1 MKNKFTH
8 FLMAGALV
16 CWSSYTLHAQT
27 EVTDTYLKNPS
38 FESNF
43 TDWDNAGLQTQTNTS
58 FSKKDGNTYVEQ
70 WVGQG
75 NKVAD
80 AHVSQTLTSLKK
92 FKTKNA
98 AQLHIPYVLHTGD
111 FKEEDGIVFLPLY
124 MTPLL

>member
-1 MKNKFTH
+1 
-8 FLMAGALV
+8 MAGALV

-43 TDWDNAGLQTQTNTS
+43 TDWDNAGMQTQTNTS

-80 AHVSQTLTSLKK
+80 AHVSQTLMNK
-92 FKTKNA
+92 FLSVPSMTT
-98 AQLHIPYVLHTGD
+98 PW
-111 FKEEDGIVFLPLY
+111 PLRSSKDK
-124 MTPLL
+124 PP

>member
-43 TDWDNAGLQTQTNTS
+43 TDWDNAG
-58 FSKKDGNTYVEQ
+58 
-70 WVGQG
+70 
-75 NKVAD
+75 
-80 AHVSQTLTSLKK
+80 
-92 FKTKNA
+92 
-98 AQLHIPYVLHTGD
+98 
-111 FKEEDGIVFLPLY
+111 
-124 MTPLL
+124 M

>member
-43 TDWDNAGLQTQTNTS
+43 TDWDNAGMQTQTNTS
-58 FSKKDGNTYVEQ
+58 FSKIPGGGMQFRGVKARTFFLFR
-70 WVGQG
+70 
-75 NKVAD
+75 
-80 AHVSQTLTSLKK
+80 LTKIY
-92 FKTKNA
+92 A
-98 AQLHIPYVLHTGD
+98 
-111 FKEEDGIVFLPLY
+111 
-124 MTPLL
+124 

>member
-43 TDWDNAGLQTQTNTS
+43 TDWDNAGMQTQTNTS
-58 FSKKDGNTYVEQ
+58 SNPQLSSSASFLRLNVLS
-70 WVGQG
+70 
-75 NKVAD
+75 
-80 AHVSQTLTSLKK
+80 SL
-92 FKTKNA
+92 N
-98 AQLHIPYVLHTGD
+98 
-111 FKEEDGIVFLPLY
+111 
-124 MTPLL
+124 

>member
-75 NKVAD
+75 NP
-80 AHVSQTLTSLKK
+80 QIR
-92 FKTKNA
+92 N
-98 AQLHIPYVLHTGD
+98 
-111 FKEEDGIVFLPLY
+111 
-124 MTPLL
+124 